1 MNFID
6 RCVSVVNP
14 VKGLERMRA
23 RSTIETID
31 KFQNNGHGYGR
42 SGASRIKN
50 ALKGFFTSNGGPEKD
65 ITENIPLLRERSRDL
80 YMSGPLGAGILK
92 KYRTC
97 VVGQGLV
104 PKPNLNAEALEIT
117 QDKAIDL
124 ERTIK
129 REFEA
134 WARSQNVDAMRMH
147 NFYTLQALALLSWVM
162 NGDTFI
168 IPRFKKRSGVED
180 QLCIQVIEA
189 DRIRNPCDDLGLG
202 KIKEGVEVDDNG
214 EVIAYHISNTHPGD
228 DIVTKT
234 VRIKAFNK
242 FGKRNI
248 FHIFE
253 PERPDQ
259 RRGVPLLA
267 PVIEAL
273 KQLTRYSEAELQAA
287 VISGMYA
294 VFIEQSED
302 DTESNLG
309 GYDLDEDEKEFR
321 EETQNMEL
329 GNGRINILRPGEKMT
344 DNSPGRPNA
353 NYKLFVD
360 SIYEEIGAGIEL
372 PKEVMLNHFTS
383 SYTAARASLEEAWR
397 RFLNVRKI
405 LVDYMCQPIYEMF
418 LLEQVANGSLELP
431 NFEDRK
437 KRREYCR
444 AIWVGPNKVS
454 IDPYKE
460 LKAAEIAL
468 NLHLTNREIIAQER
482 GYDYDEVIGQKMRE
496 DKFIAEKIEKGG
508 SHAGPSQK

>member
-1 MNFID
+1 MNIFD
-6 RCVSVVNP
+6 RCVNAINP
-14 VKGLERMRA
+14 IKGLERIRA
-23 RSTIETID
+23 RSTIEVINR
-31 KFQNNGHGYGR
+31 FQNTGHGYGR
-42 SGASRIKN
+42 SGASRGKN
-50 ALKGFFTSNGGPEKD
+50 SLKGFFTRNGGPKKD
-65 ITENIPLLRERSRDL
+65 ISEHLELLRERSRDL

-104 PKPNLNAEALEIT
+104 PKPQINGEVLGLSQEA
-117 QDKAIDL
+117 AIEL

-129 REFEA
+129 REFDE
-134 WARSQNVDAMRMH
+134 WAKSQNSDAMRMH
-147 NFYTLQALALLSWVM
+147 NFYSLQALALLSWVM

-168 IPRFKKRSGVED
+168 IPRYKSRDGVEN
-180 QLCIQVIEA
+180 QLCIQVLEA
-189 DRIRNPCDDLGLG
+189 DRIRTPSNSIAND
-202 KIKEGVEVDDNG
+202 KISQGVEVGEDG
-214 EVIAYHISNTHPGD
+214 EVIAYHIANNHPGD

-234 VRIKAFNK
+234 VRVKAFNDL
-242 FGKRNI
+242 GKRNI
-248 FHIFE
+248 LHIFE
-253 PERPDQ
+253 PERADQ

-267 PVIEAL
+267 PVIESL

-294 VFIEQSED
+294 VFIEQSEE
-302 DTESNLG
+302 DTETDIG
-309 GYDLDEDEKEFR
+309 GYDLDESEKEFR
-321 EETQNMEL
+321 EETQDIEL
-329 GNGRINILRPGEKMT
+329 GNGRINVLRPGEKIT
-344 DNSPGRPNA
+344 DNKPGRPNA

-418 LLEQVANGSLELP
+418 LLEQVANGNLILP
-431 NFEDRK
+431 NFDDRK
-437 KRREYCR
+437 IRREYCR

-468 NLHLTNREIIAQER
+468 NLNLTNREIISQEK
-482 GYDYDEVIGQKMRE
+482 GYDVDEVLTQKSRE
-496 DKFIAEKIEKGG
+496 DSYISENIKKGG
-508 SHAGPSQK
+508 NDASQ